1 MEPFTITPTKKLVL
15 VGAVIEA
22 LLMAVWIGVYLLVLP
37 QDVRS
42 LWMVIVPFMLT
53 GLAQA
58 MVILKSQSRKL
69 TVSAEQLTLE
79 QGIAQKS
86 RQMINLEKIQD
97 VSVAQGF
104 FERMLNI
111 GSITIQSASTVGAL
125 RLDSIDAP
133 TEIANKLLAY
143 ARQANRK

>member
-1 MEPFTITPTKKLVL
+1 MEPFTVTPTKKLVL

-22 LLMAVWIGVYLLVLP
+22 LLMIVWIGVYLLVLP
-37 QDVRS
+37 EDVRS

-58 MVILKSQSRKL
+58 LVILKSQSRKL

-97 VSVAQGF
+97 VSVKQSF
-104 FERMLNI
+104 FERLLNI

>member
-1 MEPFTITPTKKLVL
+1 MEPFTVTPTKKLVL

-42 LWMVIVPFMLT
+42 LWMVIVPFMFT

-58 MVILKSQSRKL
+58 LVILKSQSRKL

-97 VSVAQGF
+97 VSVEQGF
-104 FERMLNI
+104 FERLLNI

>member
-1 MEPFTITPTKKLVL
+1 MEPFTITPTKKLIL

-22 LLMAVWIGVYLLVLP
+22 LLMALWIGVYLFVLP
-37 QDVRS
+37 EDVRS
-42 LWMVIVPFMLT
+42 LWMVIIPFMLT

-69 TVSAEQLTLE
+69 TVSLEQLTLE

-97 VSVAQGF
+97 VSVEQGF

>member
-1 MEPFTITPTKKLVL
+1 VEPFTITPTKKLIL

-22 LLMAVWIGVYLLVLP
+22 LLMALWIGVYLFVLP
-37 QDVRS
+37 EDVRS
-42 LWMVIVPFMLT
+42 LWMVIIPFMLT

-69 TVSAEQLTLE
+69 TVSLEQLTLE

-97 VSVAQGF
+97 VSVEQGF

>member
-1 MEPFTITPTKKLVL
+1 MEPFTVTPTKKLVL

-42 LWMVIVPFMLT
+42 LWMVLVPFMLT

-97 VSVAQGF
+97 VSVKQSF
-104 FERMLNI
+104 FERLLNI

-133 TEIANKLLAY
+133 TEIANKLLAC